1 VEGADGLGVSAT
13 ASPSSSVV
21 SISPSAWVGGGGSW
35 VAVSSLAEVRPG
47 GSGRAGG
54 VGWLGDRPYS
64 WRSAQERRNSSG
76 RRDASYLLSGRW
88 GWGNCVPFS
97 DHEGGRWETLGRRIS
112 NGCRMPVSLPIAA
125 AGCLVGGVSCIYFP
139 LAREEEDVGTHCRAI
154 LRSRSNYHRGGLL
167 EGPGFRVGVK
177 ETGGG
182 DFYPF
187 DIEDGRFEVYEDAL
201 IVLRDVVEGEA
212 MDGK

>member
-1 VEGADGLGVSAT
+1 MGDRTQVT
-13 ASPSSSVV
+13 FFP
-21 SISPSAWVGGGGSW
+21 
-35 VAVSSLAEVRPG
+35 
-47 GSGRAGG
+47 AGG
-54 VGWLGDRPYS
+54 VGATVFRFRIMKGAD
-64 WRSAQERRNSSG
+64 G
-76 RRDASYLLSGRW
+76 RHWVVVFA
-88 GWGNCVPFS
+88 
-97 DHEGGRWETLGRRIS
+97 

-154 LRSRSNYHRGGLL
+154 LRSRSNYHQGGLL